1 MRLSTK
7 SCLGLA
13 LVVAS
18 CGSPARIQELTISDA
33 WARPTPSGSTMGAVY
48 MRITSPINDELIG
61 ASTSIAAIATV
72 HASTASDSG
81 DRPSGGHGDHGGG
94 SAEVKM
100 SDNAVVLMENSTV
113 NLEPGGLHVML
124 EGLEQAL
131 TEGESFELQLTFRN
145 ARERNVVVRVSANP
159 PTE

>member
-1 MRLSTK
+1 MSL
-7 SCLGLA
+7 LGLA
-13 LVVAS
+13 LIVAS

-33 WARPTPSGSTMGAVY
+33 WARPTPGGSTMGAVY

-81 DRPSGGHGDHGGG
+81 DLPTGGHGDHGGG
-94 SAEVKM
+94 SAEEKM

>member
-1 MRLSTK
+1 
-7 SCLGLA
+7 
-13 LVVAS
+13 
-18 CGSPARIQELTISDA
+18 
-33 WARPTPSGSTMGAVY
+33 MGAVY

-100 SDNAVVLMENSTV
+100 SDSAVVLMENSTV

-145 ARERNVVVRVSANP
+145 ARERNVIVRVSANP